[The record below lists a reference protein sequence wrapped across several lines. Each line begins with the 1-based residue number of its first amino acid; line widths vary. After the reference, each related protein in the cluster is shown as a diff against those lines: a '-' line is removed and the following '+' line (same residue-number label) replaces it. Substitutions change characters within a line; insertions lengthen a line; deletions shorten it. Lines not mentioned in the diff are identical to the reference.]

1 MIVPRSAGARPFGE
15 RLQLLGRPMS
25 REQCLSTVADK
36 IPQTAAGQKALRLK
50 NSKSKPILTPELSAE
65 NTQQQAEAA
74 LSDDVGDA
82 PDTRRRVPPA
92 RRPPSLVLR
101 LLTKP
106 EVLLIAGGISYPT
119 LWSWMRAGTFPRSR
133 IVGGKSMWRSDEV
146 EAWLE
151 ALPVRPLKGDPAP
164 DQSEKLQKKTG

>member
-1 MIVPRSAGARPFGE
+1 
-15 RLQLLGRPMS
+15 MS
-25 REQCLSTVADK
+25 QDQSPNLSVAEK
-36 IPQTAAGQKALRLK
+36 NPQSVAAQKALVLK
-50 NSKSKPILTPELSAE
+50 NSRSKPNLS
-65 NTQQQAEAA
+65 QALLAANGQHQIEAA
-74 LSDDVGDA
+74 LADDLGSA
-82 PDTRRRVPPA
+82 QHTRERVPPA
-92 RRPPSLVLR
+92 RGPPSLVRR

-106 EVLLIAGGISYPT
+106 EVLLIAGGVSYPT
-119 LWSWMRAGTFPRSR
+119 LWSWMRAGRFPRSR